1 MRFES
6 SYIGRTG
13 VPPVK
18 MYKYHRTS
26 ETLVLPDGLYIK
38 GWINDYS

>member
-26 ETLVLPDGLYIK
+26 ETLVLPDVALYK
-38 GWINDYS
+38 RLDK